1 MGIGEHEPLD
11 RGAFEQVVAEYA
23 DRLYGV
29 ALRITRSSL
38 DAEDAVQE
46 AFLSAYRS
54 LHQFRG
60 AANPH
65 TWLYRITV
73 NAALQ
78 RVRERR
84 PEEYLDPDAPVVR
97 PTGDWSTASQD
108 PALTAELRERVEEAL
123 SRLPPDYR
131 TAVILRDIEALSAVE
146 AAQVLEIG
154 EAALKSRL
162 HRGRAMLR
170 QLLDEYL
177 QG

>member
-1 MGIGEHEPLD
+1 M
-11 RGAFEQVVAEYA
+11 R
-23 DRLYGV
+23 R
-29 ALRITRSSL
+29 R
-38 DAEDAVQE
+38 VQE

-84 PEEYLDPDAPVVR
+84 PENFLDPDADVVR
-97 PTGDWSTASQD
+97 PTADWTAASQD

-123 SRLPPDYR
+123 SRLPPDHR
-131 TAVILRDIEALSAVE
+131 TAVILRDIEGLSALE

-154 EAALKSRL
+154 ELTALVRRPTIAAASCCDNCSTSISRL
-162 HRGRAMLR
+162 SPRRSAVDALMEG
-170 QLLDEYL
+170 
-177 QG
+177 